1 MFDAWGAWQL
11 LVCVAQLGFVET
23 NSSSFTSFDKIGWCE
38 KSLLGTYS
46 TSFFGLSHIRWCEK
60 ACLAQALHPISV
72 STESDGMKK
81 ACLAGALHP
90 ITSSAISDGVPA
102 QKRSNLLHPSTLS
115 IKSDGVPAR
124 NVRVHY
130 IQSRHRPIPMVHLQL
145 NAFFRPIRFKEFLR
159 RMEPAPPQPNGDAEL
174 AGANRSKPLQAPT
187 TTPPSHSKSRRQPA
201 TAFQYDPSSLKI
213 TSPS

>member
-1 MFDAWGAWQL
+1 MGT
-11 LVCVAQLGFVET
+11 CP
-23 NSSSFTSFDKIGWCE
+23 TSIC
-38 KSLLGTYS
+38 
-46 TSFFGLSHIRWCEK
+46 GLNKIRWYEK
-60 ACLAQALHPISV
+60 VCLALALHPISV
-72 STESDGMKK
+72 STKSDGMKK
-81 ACLAGALHP
+81 ACLAGTLHP

-174 AGANRSKPLQAPT
+174 ARTNRRKPLQAPT

>member
-1 MFDAWGAWQL
+1 MGT
-11 LVCVAQLGFVET
+11 CP
-23 NSSSFTSFDKIGWCE
+23 TSIC
-38 KSLLGTYS
+38 
-46 TSFFGLSHIRWCEK
+46 GLNKIRWYEK
-60 ACLAQALHPISV
+60 ACLALALHPISV

-81 ACLAGALHP
+81 ACLAETLHP
-90 ITSSAISDGVPA
+90 ITSSAISDGLPA
-102 QKRSNLLHPSTLS
+102 QNRSKSLHPSTLS

-124 NVRVHY
+124 NVRIHY
-130 IQSRHRPIPMVHLQL
+130 IQSRQRPIPMVDLQL

-174 AGANRSKPLQAPT
+174 ARTNRSKPLQAPT

-201 TAFQYDPSSLKI
+201 TAFQHDPSSLKI

>member
-1 MFDAWGAWQL
+1 MGLFSISWGL
-11 LVCVAQLGFVET
+11 SGT
-23 NSSSFTSFDKIGWCE
+23 SSTSICGLDSIRWYE
-38 KSLLGTYS
+38 KSLSGTCS
-46 TSFFGLSHIRWCEK
+46 TSICGLNRIRWYEK
-60 ACLAQALHPISV
+60 VCLALALHPISV

-81 ACLAGALHP
+81 ACLAGTLHP

-130 IQSRHRPIPMVHLQL
+130 IQSRHRLIPMVHLQL